1 MRGRGRAGRGESK
14 FVLVLD
20 AACYACSFT
29 LCLSFSYLRSAVA
42 ASLDIKKFLG
52 NATRVLRMLSFSY
65 VGNLTI
71 FYGVNVIILNSWMLS
86 FWKSWML
93 SFFMVY

>member
-1 MRGRGRAGRGESK
+1 VRGRGRAGRGENK

-42 ASLDIKKFLG
+42 ASFDIKKFHRDTTVSNFKG
-52 NATRVLRMLSFSY
+52 AS
-65 VGNLTI
+65 
-71 FYGVNVIILNSWMLS
+71 
-86 FWKSWML
+86 
-93 SFFMVY
+93 

>member
-1 MRGRGRAGRGESK
+1 MRGRGRAGRGENR

-29 LCLSFSYLRSAVA
+29 LCLSFSYLPSAVA

-52 NATRVLRMLSFSY
+52 NATGTKLNLSPLSLRLS
-65 VGNLTI
+65 
-71 FYGVNVIILNSWMLS
+71 
-86 FWKSWML
+86 
-93 SFFMVY
+93 